1 MSLSELRMKEV
12 VNIETGTRLG
22 RVMDLEFLL
31 ETGQI
36 TALVVPGDFN
46 MINFMRGEKTGLII
60 PWNLICKIGDDII
73 LVRIDESC
81 ETR

>member
-1 MSLSELRMKEV
+1 MSLAELRQKDV
-12 VNIETGTRLG
+12 VDIQTGARLG
-22 RVMDLEFLL
+22 RVMDLEFLA

-46 MINFMRGEKTGLII
+46 MMNFMRGEKTGLII
-60 PWNLICKIGDDII
+60 PWNLICKIGDDVI

-81 ETR
+81 GM